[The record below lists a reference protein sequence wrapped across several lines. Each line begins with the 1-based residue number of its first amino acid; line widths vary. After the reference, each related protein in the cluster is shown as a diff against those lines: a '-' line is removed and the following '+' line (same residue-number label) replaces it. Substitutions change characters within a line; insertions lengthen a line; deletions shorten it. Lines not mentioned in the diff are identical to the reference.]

1 MLRIGK
7 DAIRERLFRIK
18 SLMGNI
24 LYMGKTLLT
33 GKFVA
38 KEIFTSGNIF
48 QVKIGGNTTE
58 WNIFGV
64 EI

>member
-1 MLRIGK
+1 
-7 DAIRERLFRIK
+7 
-18 SLMGNI
+18 MGNI

-58 WNIFGV
+58 
-64 EI
+64 